1 MIISDSTLSE
11 IRKLGISIPEYSR
24 KDLSPSIAHI
34 GLGHFHRSHFLTYI
48 DELLRN
54 GFYHNGVFEID
65 IIPVFDDF
73 INKLRRQDYLYSVLS
88 VNRKQSDASFQM
100 SR

>member
-73 INKLRRQDYLYSVLS
+73 INKLRRQTKEILTILS
-88 VNRKQSDASFQM
+88 KLAHFESLLNQEK
-100 SR
+100 